1 MTKQHS
7 NSSVGYGRPP
17 KEHQFKPGRSGNPS
31 GRPKGVRNFRS
42 DLRDELAEL
51 VSIKD
56 GNKTIEVTRQRAVIK
71 ALVSAALDGDLR
83 AANTVLNLCSR
94 ALASDNDTT
103 AEEFDLDPGDRAIAK
118 AAEERQRIRDDLISQ
133 NNKASKE

>member
-51 VSIKD
+51 VWIKV
-56 GNKTIEVTRQRAVIK
+56 GGKTIAVTRQRAVIK

-118 AAEERQRIRDDLISQ
+118 AAEERQRIRDDVIT
-133 NNKASKE
+133 NEIYNPKE

>member
-1 MTKQHS
+1 MS
-7 NSSVGYGRPP
+7 NNTENYTVGYRRPP
-17 KEHQFKPGRSGNPS
+17 KQHRFKKGQSGNPS
-31 GRPKGVRNFRS
+31 GRPNGVRSFKS
-42 DLRDELAEL
+42 DLSDELAEL

-118 AAEERQRIRDDLISQ
+118 AAEERQRIRDDVIT
-133 NNKASKE
+133 NEIYNPKE